1 MRLTVN
7 GETAEREASDLAAL
21 FAAEAEE
28 RGIET
33 SEGIAI
39 AVNGRVVRRSAWP
52 QTALNEGDRIE
63 IVRAMQGG

>member
-7 GETAEREASDLAAL
+7 GETSEREASDLAAL

-28 RGIET
+28 RGIES

-39 AVNGRVVRRSAWP
+39 AVNGHVVRKSAWGE
-52 QTALNEGDRIE
+52 TALNEGDRIE

>member
-7 GETAEREASDLAAL
+7 GEACEREAADLAAL

-28 RGIET
+28 RGIE
-33 SEGIAI
+33 SPEGIAI
-39 AVNGRVVRRSAWP
+39 AVNGRVVRRAAWG
-52 QTALNEGDRIE
+52 QTPVNEGDRIE

>member
-7 GETAEREASDLAAL
+7 GETREREAADLAAL

-28 RGIET
+28 RGIES

-39 AVNGRVVRRSAWP
+39 AVNGRVVRRTAWGETP
-52 QTALNEGDRIE
+52 INEGDRIE

>member
-7 GETAEREASDLAAL
+7 VEPCEREAPNLAAL
-21 FAAEAEE
+21 FAEEAEE
-28 RGIET
+28 RGIES

-39 AVNGRVVRRSAWP
+39 AVNGRVVRKAAWAG
-52 QTALNEGDRIE
+52 TALNEGDRIE